1 MLAAETHLS
10 CTPSLAG
17 HIPTFVEHINRHG
30 MMHYRKNVCLAVLL
44 LCLGCIMLITGVSL
58 FLKDDPESSGEC
70 SRNKLSCAFPGEQQ
84 QYNKVVVGFAG
95 MALMILGSVAFLPGS
110 YYSWIAY
117 QAWRRREYAAELMA
131 VH

>member
-1 MLAAETHLS
+1 M
-10 CTPSLAG
+10 
-17 HIPTFVEHINRHG
+17 
-30 MMHYRKNVCLAVLL
+30 CLAVLL

-58 FLKDDPESSGEC
+58 FLKNDPESSGIF
-70 SRNKLSCAFPGEQQ
+70 AFNIVHLLIPPPGTSMEHD
-84 QYNKVVVGFAG
+84 YCGFAG
-95 MALMILGSVAFLPGS
+95 MALIILGSVVFLPGS